1 MEKFFVKNTFLT
13 GYSGR
18 LLLILRKLDSQT
30 LNSEHIKSKSNSNNS
45 FLINF
50 VDKLYLMSKNVVLFL
65 WSCSQDLHLQPT
77 YYKNNFSQKSLVYI
91 SVSTQTFKPQILKK
105 NYITFCMVFIKHN
118 SLKSD
123 IFFNVVIIPCFSGF
137 MLFRVQSFLGSR
149 LFRVFLGPGFSVS
162 RFFRA
167 QVF

>member
-13 GYSGR
+13 GYSGQ

-65 WSCSQDLHLQPT
+65 
-77 YYKNNFSQKSLVYI
+77 
-91 SVSTQTFKPQILKK
+91 
-105 NYITFCMVFIKHN
+105 
-118 SLKSD
+118 
-123 IFFNVVIIPCFSGF
+123 
-137 MLFRVQSFLGSR
+137 
-149 LFRVFLGPGFSVS
+149 
-162 RFFRA
+162 
-167 QVF
+167 